1 GKSTTVSITGTNFE
15 TGVTTGVSFGAGITV
30 TSFSVTNATTISA
43 VLNIPTTAA
52 GGVRDVSVTN
62 ASPGGGTVT
71 KTGGFTV
78 TIPVSVEGDG
88 SVIPENF
95 VLEDAYPN
103 PFNPTTTIR
112 FGLPERSSVAIRIYD
127 VSGRV
132 VADLVN
138 AEMQAGMFQVQWN
151 AASVSSGTYLVRMSA
166 ASSESGK
173 TFSTSKKVSLV
184 K

>member
-1 GKSTTVSITGTNFE
+1 M
-15 TGVTTGVSFGAGITV
+15 
-30 TSFSVTNATTISA
+30 
-43 VLNIPTTAA
+43 
-52 GGVRDVSVTN
+52 
-62 ASPGGGTVT
+62 T

-78 TIPVSVEGDG
+78 TIPTDVEGDG

-103 PFNPTTTIR
+103 PFNPMTTIR
-112 FGLPERSSVAIRIYD
+112 FGLPERSSVAIRVYD
-127 VSGRV
+127 VSGRI

-138 AEMQAGMFQVQWN
+138 AQMQAGMFQVQWN

-166 ASSESGK
+166 ESTESGK